1 MNSLPKYQRVTDDI
15 IAISD
20 TYRPQV
26 KKQSNNETM
35 RDYPEY
41 YYKEIVKF
49 LSNSNNWFQ

>member
-26 KKQSNNETM
+26 KKQSNNEVM
-35 RDYPEY
+35 QSYPTH

-49 LSNSNNWFQ
+49 LSDANNWYQ

>member
-26 KKQSNNETM
+26 TKQSNKNEM
-35 RDYPEY
+35 QSYPTH

-49 LSNSNNWFQ
+49 LSDSNNWYQ